1 MPDPVSV
8 PSSTAPM
15 RIRARGRSF
24 LALVLSPEA
33 PLPLWLDG
41 LDYQV
46 ARSGGLFTGKPI
58 ILDLGLL
65 NENTPGLATL
75 LDDIR
80 GRGVRI
86 IGLEGGSRHWPAVAH
101 WDWPEMLDGGRP
113 AGEVEIPEDPS
124 TSAAGPVSGGGTLII
139 DQTVRSGQSI
149 QHMQGDVIIL
159 GSVSSG
165 AEIVAAGSIHVYGTL
180 RGRAIAGVGGQSQSR
195 IFASRMQA
203 ELLALDGYYAV
214 TEDIDPALLGQ
225 AAQAALDEDR
235 VRVLPLPV

>member
-1 MPDPVSV
+1 MPDTVSA
-8 PSSTAPM
+8 PSANAPM

-24 LALVLSPEA
+24 LALVLSPES
-33 PLPLWLDG
+33 PLSSWLEG
-41 LDYQV
+41 LDHQI
-46 ARSGGLFTGKPI
+46 ARSGGLFSGKPV

-65 NENTPGLATL
+65 NESTPGLATL

-80 GRGVRI
+80 DRGIRI
-86 IGLEGGSRHWPAVAH
+86 IGIEGGSRHWPAVAH
-101 WDWPEMLDGGRP
+101 WDWPETLDGGRP
-113 AGEVEIPEDPS
+113 AGEIEIPEDP
-124 TSAAGPVSGGGTLII
+124 AANAASPVSGGGTLII
-139 DQTVRSGQSI
+139 EQTVRSGQSI

-195 IFASRMQA
+195 IFASRMLA

-214 TEDIDPALLGQ
+214 TEDIDPAILGQ
-225 AAQAALDEDR
+225 PAQAALAEDR
-235 VRVLPLPV
+235 VRVLLLTA